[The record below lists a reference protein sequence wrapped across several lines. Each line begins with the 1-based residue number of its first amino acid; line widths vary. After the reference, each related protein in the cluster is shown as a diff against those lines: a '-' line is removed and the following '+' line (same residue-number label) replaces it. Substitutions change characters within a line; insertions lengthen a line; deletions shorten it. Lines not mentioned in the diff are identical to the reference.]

1 MVKKNA
7 LTLVLFGMVLLLG
20 VSNVQAE
27 YWTSSSP
34 GNWTDGANWNTG
46 AQPGSGVVVEMGV
59 ATWQGTATLDTDG
72 GQLSN
77 LRGSSN
83 GNPSSDYTYLDIATG
98 GVLDVGYLQVG
109 YWNNTSYQSRLSVSG
124 GALSVGTIQDGGGG
138 SYRVDVSAGTVDVV
152 SQHWSRVDNHSR
164 DFNISGGSLNFNGG
178 VELNNETISVSGT
191 GTLNIGGSRFY
202 TGAQGAGDFT
212 LNVSGNGSFTR
223 DGGSELSINGSS
235 NTTINISDNADLD
248 FSANCI
254 IAYSGTGVM
263 NMSGG
268 TLDIDGTFGVG
279 WNGGS
284 LGTVNLSGGTITANN
299 WNFTAGS
306 VMDLSGAGTFRLPGG
321 WGHVVDARVNDG
333 NIIAN
338 AGAGIVAHDQIGGFT
353 VITAVPE
360 PATLTLLGLGAFA
373 ALRKRRK

>member
-1 MVKKNA
+1 MVKKNI
-7 LTLVLFGMVLLLG
+7 LTLVMFGMVLFLG

-46 AQPGSGVVVEMGV
+46 AEPGAGVVVEMGV
-59 ATWQGTATLDTDG
+59 GPWHGTATLDTDG

-77 LRGSSN
+77 LRGSAN
-83 GNPSSDYTYLDIATG
+83 GNPTSDYTYLDVATG
-98 GVLDVGYLQVG
+98 GALDVGYLQVG
-109 YWNNTSYQSRLSVSG
+109 YWNNTSYQSRFSVSG
-124 GALSVGTIQDGGGG
+124 GAVNVDTIQDGGGG
-138 SYRVDVSAGTVDVV
+138 SYRVDVSAGTMNVV
-152 SQHWSRVDNHSR
+152 NQHWSKVDSHSR

-178 VELNNETISVSGT
+178 VELNNETISVSDT
-191 GTLNIGGSRFY
+191 GHLNIGGSRFY
-202 TGAQGAGDFT
+202 TGAQGSGDFT

-223 DGGSELSINGSS
+223 DGGSELSIQSSS

-254 IAYSGTGVM
+254 IAYSGTGVL

-268 TLDIDGTFGVG
+268 TLDVGGTLGVG

-284 LGTVNLSGGTITANN
+284 SGTVNLSGGTITPNN
-299 WNFTAGS
+299 INFSAGS
-306 VMDLSGAGTFRLPGG
+306 FIDITGGQIVLSTDWSNWVTDKVNNGYIIGYGGTGTVEWDVSGG
-321 WGHVVDARVNDG
+321 L
-333 NIIAN
+333 
-338 AGAGIVAHDQIGGFT
+338 T
-353 VITAVPE
+353 TITAVPE